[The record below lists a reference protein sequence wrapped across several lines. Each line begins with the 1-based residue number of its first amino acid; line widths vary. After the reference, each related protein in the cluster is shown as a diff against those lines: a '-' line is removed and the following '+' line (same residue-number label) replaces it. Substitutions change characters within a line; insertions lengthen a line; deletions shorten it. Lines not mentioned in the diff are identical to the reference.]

1 MADISGRYPPTEFS
15 QKYAAVLAPKG
26 KLVSPSDVFGENG
39 VFGDDVEE
47 KTRQAFRVTMKKLD
61 KLNSKSELHKED
73 LVREKIDQVSFFKN
87 IISSHYRKN
96 FLSIFTNT
104 IFVGIFCQFFFKL
117 FFLII
122 RLLNVFRIP
131 CPKNYRIWFRNQN
144 GQNLLKKLKLGNNGG
159 ACIKKLP
166 NLWEKPQK

>member
-61 KLNSKSELHKED
+61 KLNAKSEIHKED
-73 LVREKIDQVSFFKN
+73 LVREKIDQVSRYYF
-87 IISSHYRKN
+87 Y
-96 FLSIFTNT
+96 LTA
-104 IFVGIFCQFFFKL
+104 
-117 FFLII
+117 
-122 RLLNVFRIP
+122 
-131 CPKNYRIWFRNQN
+131 NY
-144 GQNLLKKLKLGNNGG
+144 
-159 ACIKKLP
+159 ACTL
-166 NLWEKPQK
+166 

>member
-1 MADISGRYPPTEFS
+1 MSLVNKRLTQIGNFFFWHVFKKKIYLLLYLFTYFLEILELKMADISGRYPPTEFS

-73 LVREKIDQVSFFKN
+73 LVREKIDQVSFF
-87 IISSHYRKN
+87 R
-96 FLSIFTNT
+96 T
-104 IFVGIFCQFFFKL
+104 
-117 FFLII
+117 
-122 RLLNVFRIP
+122 
-131 CPKNYRIWFRNQN
+131 
-144 GQNLLKKLKLGNNGG
+144 
-159 ACIKKLP
+159 
-166 NLWEKPQK
+166 